1 MIRPLTDE
9 EDLHKLDTTDI
20 EKLRQEFLEQVLEL
34 RKRIFSNAKPKMLK
48 GRMISGAMLSG
59 LIRNYVH
66 AINQGAVPN
75 IESAW
80 TYICK
85 TQCQKIF
92 DECLQLYAEG
102 LSEKLVGNFPL
113 GEDALKEIHKELKQE
128 SEDKFKKEAMGEFV
142 QMYILELSNKIK
154 DRYFNLKL
162 ENKREFENLLL
173 TSMGNF
179 YQKIDQK
186 LKNGEIRNYFE
197 FEKEIRTLKGFFMDL
212 DAQGPNKEL

>member
-1 MIRPLTDE
+1 
-9 EDLHKLDTTDI
+9 
-20 EKLRQEFLEQVLEL
+20 
-34 RKRIFSNAKPKMLK
+34 
-48 GRMISGAMLSG
+48 MISGAMLSG

-128 SEDKFKKEAMGEFV
+128 SEDKFKYEYMA
-142 QMYILELSNKIK
+142 
-154 DRYFNLKL
+154 
-162 ENKREFENLLL
+162 
-173 TSMGNF
+173 T
-179 YQKIDQK
+179 
-186 LKNGEIRNYFE
+186 
-197 FEKEIRTLKGFFMDL
+197 
-212 DAQGPNKEL
+212 

>member
-1 MIRPLTDE
+1 
-9 EDLHKLDTTDI
+9 
-20 EKLRQEFLEQVLEL
+20 
-34 RKRIFSNAKPKMLK
+34 
-48 GRMISGAMLSG
+48 
-59 LIRNYVH
+59 
-66 AINQGAVPN
+66 
-75 IESAW
+75 
-80 TYICK
+80 
-85 TQCQKIF
+85 
-92 DECLQLYAEG
+92 
-102 LSEKLVGNFPL
+102 
-113 GEDALKEIHKELKQE
+113 
-128 SEDKFKKEAMGEFV
+128 
-142 QMYILELSNKIK
+142 MYILELSNKIK